1 MFCTQH
7 NKSFFTLVIETFLIM
22 FTRMLLGAH
31 YLSDVSAGAIIG
43 VLSSI
48 ACAAIQLRISQKKY
62 MKS

>member
-1 MFCTQH
+1 
-7 NKSFFTLVIETFLIM
+7 M

-48 ACAAIQLRISQKKY
+48 ACAAIQLRISQKNT
-62 MKS
+62 